1 MKKKMKPA
9 KKAKWVIGVAG
20 VAFSALL
27 LSQLDNTSARD
38 EFNQK
43 QVTVTNNESDLVELD
58 WTNFEEVEITERK
71 KESDRKT
78 KRS

>member
-9 KKAKWVIGVAG
+9 KKEKWVIGVAG